1 MHTTYTNR
9 KRKST
14 TWAVLLLSGMLLLNM
29 NTTTGYAA
37 ASTESLSKP
46 AWTSSS
52 LMLNEANTEKD
63 VMIKN
68 IYAVPAKNLVYVH
81 TSQPVTKTSSKTTLD
96 WQLDSLQALDAKTG
110 QLKWSTIFHEK
121 SGPYTT
127 YSNSV
132 YASNGTAYV
141 YMEYSDKSK
150 KLYSFN
156 TSGKT
161 NWVKTVNSSA
171 NISLMDNDNL
181 LVATSQGVQS
191 NGSVRSTLSLYDQK
205 GKLLTE
211 KTIAGTVLK
220 AAQGRI
226 VVDASK
232 QVKSGNFW
240 QPVANPKVEIYDTSL
255 NRLSFY
261 QFPAD
266 ANTQGDGGGEALAI
280 LDDGSVLMR
289 ANFETTG
296 NRLMGF
302 GSDGKLTWG
311 RAIAGDAYIQTAGNG
326 YTVLTGSKLELYT
339 MKGKVTERMFKDAQP
354 VLMHVDRT
362 QDGQYQLDFA
372 KTGYI
377 LDPQTLEDV
386 HVYTVSTAV
395 PSLESISTYMNDVIY
410 SMKGE
415 ALSKYALKSSS
426 AK

>member
-1 MHTTYTNR
+1 MHIFNTH
-9 KRKST
+9 KHKST
-14 TWAVLLLSGMLLLNM
+14 KWAVLLLSGMLLLNM
-29 NTTTGYAA
+29 NSTGYAA
-37 ASTESLSKP
+37 AAAESFPKP
-46 AWTSSS
+46 AWTSTS
-52 LMLNEANTEKD
+52 LMLTEANTEKD
-63 VMIKN
+63 VLIKE
-68 IYAVPAKNLVYVH
+68 IYAVPSKNLVYVH
-81 TSQPVTKTSSKTTLD
+81 ASQPVIKTSSKTTLD

-127 YSNSV
+127 YSNSL
-132 YASNGTAYV
+132 YTSNGTAYV

-150 KLYSFN
+150 KIYSFN

-171 NISLMDNDNL
+171 SISLMDNDNL
-181 LVATSQGVQS
+181 LVAASQGVQA
-191 NGSVRSTLSLYDQK
+191 NGSVRSTLSLYDKK

-211 KTIAGTVLK
+211 KAITGTVLQ
-220 AAQGRI
+220 AGHGRI

-232 QVKSGNFW
+232 QVKSGSFW
-240 QPVANPKVEIYDTSL
+240 QPAANPKIEIYDSSL
-255 NRLSFY
+255 TRLSFY

-266 ANTQGDGGGEALAI
+266 ANTQGDGGGESLAI

-289 ANFETTG
+289 ANFESTG

-302 GSDGKLTWG
+302 GPDGKLAWG
-311 RAIAGDAYIQTAGNG
+311 RAIAGDAFIQTAGSG
-326 YTVLTGSKLELYT
+326 YTVLTGPKLELYT
-339 MKGKVTERMFKDAQP
+339 MKGKVTERLFQDAKP

-395 PSLESISTYMNDVIY
+395 PSLDRVSAYTNDVFY
-410 SMKGE
+410 SMKDE
-415 ALSKYALKSSS
+415 ALSKFVLKSS

>member
-1 MHTTYTNR
+1 MHTYTNP

-14 TWAVLLLSGMLLLNM
+14 TWAVLLLSGMLFLNL
-29 NTTTGYAA
+29 NTTTGSAA
-37 ASTESLSKP
+37 AATESLPKP

-63 VMIKN
+63 VMIKD
-68 IYAVPAKNLVYVH
+68 IYAVPSKNLVYVH
-81 TSQPVTKTSSKTTLD
+81 SSQPVTKTSSKTTLD

-127 YSNSV
+127 YSNSL
-132 YASNGTAYV
+132 YTSNGTAYV

-161 NWVKTVNSSA
+161 NWVKNVNASATV
-171 NISLMDNDNL
+171 SLMDNENV
-181 LVATSQGVQS
+181 LVATSQGVQA
-191 NGSVRSTLSLYDQK
+191 NGSVRSKLSIYDKK

-211 KTIAGTVLK
+211 KTINGSVLQAGH
-220 AAQGRI
+220 GRI

-240 QPVANPKVEIYDTSL
+240 QPAANPKIEIYDSSL
-255 NRLSFY
+255 TRLSFY

-289 ANFETTG
+289 ANFESTG

-302 GSDGKLTWG
+302 GSDGKLAWG
-311 RAIAGDAYIQTAGNG
+311 RTIAGDAYIQTIGNG
-326 YTVLTGSKLELYT
+326 YTVLTGPKLELYT
-339 MKGKVTERMFKDAQP
+339 MKGKVTERLFQDTQP

-362 QDGQYQLDFA
+362 QDGQYQLDFT

-386 HVYTVSTAV
+386 HVYTVSAAV
-395 PSLESISTYMNDVIY
+395 PSLDRISTYMNDVIY

-415 ALSKYALKSSS
+415 ALSKYVLKSSS

>member
-1 MHTTYTNR
+1 MYIH
-9 KRKST
+9 
-14 TWAVLLLSGMLLLNM
+14 A
-29 NTTTGYAA
+29 
-37 ASTESLSKP
+37 
-46 AWTSSS
+46 
-52 LMLNEANTEKD
+52 
-63 VMIKN
+63 
-68 IYAVPAKNLVYVH
+68 
-81 TSQPVTKTSSKTTLD
+81 SQPVTKTSSKTTLD

-127 YSNSV
+127 YSSSV
-132 YASNGTAYV
+132 YASNGSAYV

-171 NISLMDNDNL
+171 TISLMDNNNL
-181 LVATSQGVQS
+181 LVAASQGYKPMDRCAQP
-191 NGSVRSTLSLYDQK
+191 SLYDQK

-211 KTIAGTVLK
+211 KTITGSVLK
-220 AAQGRI
+220 AVQDRI

-240 QPVANPKVEIYDTSL
+240 QPTANPKIEIYDTAL
-255 NRLSFY
+255 NRLSYY

-289 ANFETTG
+289 ANFGTTG

-302 GSDGKLTWG
+302 GSDGKLAWG

-326 YTVLTGSKLELYT
+326 YTVLTGPKLELYT
-339 MKGKVTERMFKDAQP
+339 MKGKVTERLFKDAQP
-354 VLMHVDRT
+354 VLMHVDQT

-372 KTGYI
+372 KTRYI
-377 LDPQTLEDV
+377 LDPLTLEDV
-386 HVYTVSTAV
+386 HVYTVSAAV
-395 PSLESISTYMNDVIY
+395 PSLEGISTYMNDVIY

-415 ALSKYALKSSS
+415 ALSKYVLKSSS